1 MSQEDNYEA
10 PFSSDESTTQTDQVP
25 EVDQT
30 SATDPAAESPNSDS
44 ADVIEP
50 ATLGD
55 ESAVAEL
62 GDSSNDLQ
70 DDPELIEMAQP
81 FVGRWNDLISTT
93 NWEKGRIIGEWRQ
106 TLIESDAPANQ
117 YSDDAWSRRVGGVTA
132 PHVGRLRRVYDRFS
146 SSYETYEGLYWS
158 HFLAALDWEDAPLW
172 LEGAVQSNWSVSQMR
187 EQRWQAH
194 GAVDEKRPTNS
205 QIVEVDT
212 DEDVIMPAQGGGR
225 TKEYGDE
232 SGVAAGPVHEDPD
245 FGEEEL
251 NPMANGNPPAPPK
264 SADVAEVNPT
274 QPFAGLPELPDDLS
288 DVVEELKLTI
298 LRYKSAGWQEVSA
311 EVIQQYLDAVSVML
325 RTEN

>member
-1 MSQEDNYEA
+1 MSQEDNSKA

-30 SATDPAAESPNSDS
+30 SEADPASESPSSDS
-44 ADVIEP
+44 AGIIEP

-55 ESAVAEL
+55 ESAVSEL

-70 DDPELIEMAQP
+70 DDPVLIEMAQP
-81 FVGRWNDLISTT
+81 FVGRWNNLISTT

-158 HFLAALDWEDAPLW
+158 HFLAALEWEDAPLW

-187 EQRWQAH
+187 EHRWQAH

-212 DEDVIMPAQGGGR
+212 DEDVVMPAQGGGR
-225 TKEYGDE
+225 TKEYGDD

-251 NPMANGNPPAPPK
+251 NPMANGNPPAPPM
-264 SADVAEVNPT
+264 STDVVEANPA

-311 EVIQQYLDAVSVML
+311 KVIQQYLDAVSVML
-325 RTEN
+325 HTDN